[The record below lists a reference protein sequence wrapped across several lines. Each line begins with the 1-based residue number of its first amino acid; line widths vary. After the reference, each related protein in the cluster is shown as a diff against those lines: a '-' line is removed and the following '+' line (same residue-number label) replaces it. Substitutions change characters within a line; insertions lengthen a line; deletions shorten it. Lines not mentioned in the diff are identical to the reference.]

1 MCDRRRLT
9 MDRNSRPNFAAFAAE
24 EERQRASEEAARE
37 PHPAA
42 EEVDWARTDAS
53 RLPNR
58 TNKIFRRIL
67 RALGR

>member
-1 MCDRRRLT
+1 

-37 PHPAA
+37 RHPAA
-42 EEVDWARTDAS
+42 EDVEWTRADADRPS
-53 RLPNR
+53 NR
-58 TNKIFRRIL
+58 TNKIFGRIR

>member
-1 MCDRRRLT
+1 

-42 EEVDWARTDAS
+42 EDAEWARTDAS
-53 RLPNR
+53 RVPNGPS
-58 TNKIFRRIL
+58 KVFGRIR